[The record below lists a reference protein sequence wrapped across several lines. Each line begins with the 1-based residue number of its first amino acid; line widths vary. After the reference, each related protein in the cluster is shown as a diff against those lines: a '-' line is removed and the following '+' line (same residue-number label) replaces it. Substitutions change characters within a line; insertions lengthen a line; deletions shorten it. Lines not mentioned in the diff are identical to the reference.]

1 MVSGGSKAGTLDA
14 HVVASMPAGPCST
27 MPRVSDHHGEWR
39 GHDYWLLSSEAEELL
54 AFFAPTLR
62 LALRLN
68 RTAFDAVRGGT
79 MPPSIEARLNEA
91 LPKAATPVVPP
102 PTAFHLGI
110 GLTRDCTLACLYC
123 HAEADKPRQADWN
136 ILRSAFK
143 HAVAAAANT
152 PRRTLSVSFA
162 VGGEPTMPWDLFTRA
177 IGELERLVSEPGS
190 GVERLLLSM
199 TTNGYYGVERRQFV
213 AEHFHHVTVSLDG
226 DEAIQNLQRPNRGHG
241 GSYVVVRETI
251 KHFLTVPTLRL
262 GIRGTVSAES
272 VDRLP
277 EVVEHFA
284 REFGRGLVV
293 GFEPLVP
300 LGRALDSLALHPPDL
315 AIFTQRFRQ
324 ARAIGAGLGI
334 HVTSSAPSLKR
345 LVTRYCGAMSIPSFT
360 VCVDGQITACHRDQ
374 EGTDYGYGAIDP
386 GSGEICFDGDRLAR
400 VGRKN
405 AVPETCRTCF
415 ARWQCA
421 GDCPDLR
428 RIGWSRCDFNRA
440 LLHDEIVALLSREE
454 GGEKHG

>member
-1 MVSGGSKAGTLDA
+1 MTDL
-14 HVVASMPAGPCST
+14 
-27 MPRVSDHHGEWR
+27 HGQWR
-39 GHDYWLLSSEAEELL
+39 GHDYWLLSSEGEEPFI
-54 AFFAPTLR
+54 FFAPTLR
-62 LALRLN
+62 MALRLN
-68 RTAFDAVRGGT
+68 GKAFEAMAARTI
-79 MPPSIEARLNEA
+79 PPNVEARLTAA
-91 LPKAATPVVPP
+91 LPKAAVPVAPP
-102 PTAFHLGI
+102 PNAFHLGI

-123 HAEADKPRQADWN
+123 HAGADKPRRADWKV
-136 ILRSAFK
+136 LQAAFE
-143 HAVAAAANT
+143 HAVAAAAKT

-177 IGELERLVSEPGS
+177 VDDLRRLVSEAGS

-199 TTNGYYGVERRQFV
+199 TTNGYYGPERRRFV
-213 AEHFHHVTVSLDG
+213 AERFHHVTVSLDG
-226 DEAIQNLQRPNRGHG
+226 DEAIQDFQRPNRGHG
-241 GSYVVVRETI
+241 GSYAAVKETI

-277 EVVEHFA
+277 QIVQHFA
-284 REFGRGLVV
+284 HEFGRGIVV
-293 GFEPLVP
+293 AFEPLVP
-300 LGRALDSLALHPPDL
+300 MGRALDSSTLHAPNLAV
-315 AIFTQRFRQ
+315 FTERFRQ
-324 ARAIGAGLGI
+324 AREKGARLGI
-334 HVTSSAPSLKR
+334 RVTSSAPSLRR

-374 EGTDYGYGAIDP
+374 EGADYGYGTIDRET
-386 GSGEICFDGDRLAR
+386 GKICFDGDRLAR
-400 VGRKN
+400 VGSTN

-440 LLHDEIVALLSREE
+440 LLHDEIVTLLSPEGRRWEE
-454 GGEKHG
+454 